1 MSFYFAAEIIAT
13 TVRTTMS
20 SENSN
25 GTNTIVKSINST
37 DLKYNETIFSTSTT
51 AEPRYIDFLNDN
63 ETTFTNLTT
72 AKPRNIELL
81 NENKTTFN
89 NFTTTKP
96 RNIELLNEN
105 ETTFSNFTTT
115 KPRNIERL
123 NGNETSF
130 DYFTTAKPR
139 NIELLNGNGT
149 AFNNLTTA
157 KPRNIELLN
166 ENETTFSNFTTAKP
180 RNIELLNGNETSFNN
195 FTTPKVRNTTI
206 LDLNE
211 TDVTVTSLN
220 ETSFGFNKSVNSSE
234 FGTEL
239 APTTQVSDRNLTV
252 GRREENLFTGE
263 AAMSHSTTN
272 TPEKRITDN
281 KNLKVQETTVKD
293 VGTTWKTEG
302 FRKNIGSVREK
313 EENETTVESSSNKI
327 YTTVSGIDR
336 DVARREPQNM
346 TQVIPLKTTL
356 KPEINNAVN
365 ETTVTFS
372 SIQRQDE
379 ISSLKVEYF
388 TKDSHDKRFA
398 STAGSLDYS
407 EERTMWKTTAAPQ
420 SNINKNVK
428 GNKEVQNGVSQ
439 TVRQE
444 RTTVEPVTRK
454 SEKAKPKNV
463 TNNML
468 QDYMNQT
475 SVRNNTYGNDTE
487 KGVPEIF
494 NSSDEYRGNKSK
506 ENEYERPDDE
516 SRPGMEDRDIG
527 KGSGSYA
534 NDEKNGS
541 FQSGDA
547 ESYGSGSAVVGS
559 GSLVEDDSANDGLG
573 SGETEVDSVFKES
586 EAKVPDS
593 EVEEEQNL
601 EIKENVTGGTDL
613 SSSKFQ
619 IIL

>member
-51 AEPRYIDFLNDN
+51 AEPRYIDFLNEN

-157 KPRNIELLN
+157 EPRNIELLN

-180 RNIELLNGNETSFNN
+180 RYIELLNGNETSFNN

-211 TDVTVTSLN
+211 TDVTATSLN

-263 AAMSHSTTN
+263 AEMSHSTTN

-327 YTTVSGIDR
+327 YTTVSGIER
-336 DVARREPQNM
+336 DEAGQETQNM
-346 TQVIPLKTTL
+346 TQAIPLKTTL

-365 ETTVTFS
+365 ETIINFS
-372 SIQRQDE
+372 TTQRQKE
-379 ISSLKVEYF
+379 ISSPKVEYF
-388 TKDSHDKRFA
+388 TKASYDERFA
-398 STAGSLDYS
+398 SSAGTPNYS
-407 EERTMWKTTAAPQ
+407 EERAMWKTTTEPRT
-420 SNINKNVK
+420 NISKNVK

-439 TVRQE
+439 TVKQE
-444 RTTVEPVTRK
+444 RTTVEPVTSK

-463 TNNML
+463 TYDML
-468 QDYMNQT
+468 QDYMNRT
-475 SVRNNTYGNDTE
+475 SVSNNTYGNDTE
-487 KGVPEIF
+487 KGLLEVF

-506 ENEYERPDDE
+506 ENEYQRPDNE
-516 SRPGMEDRDIG
+516 SRPGMEDGDIG
-527 KGSGSYA
+527 QGSGSYA
-534 NDEKNGS
+534 NDEKTGS
-541 FQSGDA
+541 LQSGDA
-547 ESYGSGSAVVGS
+547 ESYGSESVNVGS

-586 EAKVPDS
+586 ETKVPDS

-601 EIKENVTGGTDL
+601 EIKESVTGGTDL